1 MRYTTKAKLRGLDQL
16 MGTSNQNHLQTNY
29 RKVTRLDNKEVLL
42 DANMIRLLIAIDE
55 TKPLGK
61 IAQEVGMS
69 PEQINVTI
77 DKLLELKLVEPA
89 LKKGKSRMGSSFVKA
104 LEQNLSRAVGPMA
117 QIILEDALSDLN
129 LTGKD
134 IPQNQAAELISL
146 LAVEIPDEEVRMQFK
161 KAMLPL
167 IKA

>member
-1 MRYTTKAKLRGLDQL
+1 VDKTKAKLRGLDKP
-16 MGTSNQNHLQTNY
+16 MGTTNQTHLQMHF

-42 DANMIRLLIAIDE
+42 DADMIRLLIAIDE
-55 TKPLGK
+55 KKPLGK

-77 DKLLELKLVEPA
+77 DKLLELKLVEPVLEKA
-89 LKKGKSRMGSSFVKA
+89 KSSMGGHFVKA
-104 LEQNLSRAVGPMA
+104 LQQNLSRAVGPMA

-146 LAVEIPDEEVRMQFK
+146 LAVEIPDEEIRMQFK

>member
-1 MRYTTKAKLRGLDQL
+1 
-16 MGTSNQNHLQTNY
+16 MGTSNQSQLQAHY

-42 DANMIRLLIAIDE
+42 DADMIRLLIAIDE

-61 IAQEVGMS
+61 IAQEVGMN
-69 PEQINVTI
+69 PDQLNVTL
-77 DKLLELKLVEPA
+77 DKLLELKLVEPV
-89 LKKGKSRMGSSFVKA
+89 LQKDKSSMGGRFLKA

-134 IPQNQAAELISL
+134 IPQNQAAELISI
-146 LAVEIPDEEVRMQFK
+146 LAVEIPDEDVRMQFK